1 MFVPGPSPVKF
12 KEVKA
17 KRQKVK
23 SRAEAE
29 RVRKSKRAARKVTR
43 EARLERRA
51 DKREEEK
58 QRRAEKGEPEVTKTR
73 TKRDP
78 KSHHGTESVDITIL
92 KLLGKSQKSKKVAGK
107 GKASGVEKKKVETQK
122 WKPGMREEPRE
133 GWQEERKLKQEA
145 EKQKQ
150 KKKLGVGVVLEDLGS
165 DHEADLHWD
174 PHEAAGS
181 CSQETLPDSPPTP
194 NVFSDVPSSST
205 IPMHSPLE
213 PMPPCMEFYQVRIKQ
228 VTVLLNQIHCYFT
241 VSFFTVVEC
250 TPVQV
255 HADHLCT
262 PEAHLGVWPVPP
274 PNSIFV
280 PPFFSPCQVAKLLAS
295 RQKPPA
301 DSSGDLTDSLTSDS
315 GSDEAQ
321 ENAVRRT
328 VKRKKKQARKVPEQ
342 TDSSDDEAEVGR
354 GDQGQK
360 TRARPRREPPS
371 LTDVSADEEA
381 RNLTHE
387 KIPKSRRDPPNLTDN
402 SADEEGVSSGDQG
415 PKKRK
420 PALASEN
427 TPHLT
432 QEKILIKSHEET
444 CLDHLLLR
452 KYWYNKMVQANK
464 KTRARPT
471 REPPS
476 LTDDSADEE
485 GNLTQ
490 EKILNLAEE
499 EVPHLTHEK
508 IPRSRR
514 EPPNLTDESA
524 DEEGVFKGGPVPK
537 TMRGGGAGGSNYYVW
552 LQLAER
558 IMEGVRRA
566 QLPLR
571 LPLDDI
577 TEGDGNCY
585 FRAVCSQLQRPDVA
599 ASDQLRRLDHRS
611 LRRKVCSFM
620 LKSRL
625 PVVQNFK
632 RNWYEFRL
640 GDYDQWWTDMA
651 ESKGNIWA
659 EGPVIHA
666 TAWFLERDIYVVS
679 EHASMDDPFIP
690 FSGNQDGSDIACT
703 GAALWLGHLTG
714 LHYQTL
720 MPLPKKSELMRPR
733 PKLREVE
740 ETLQAKVQDTASG
753 GDQQTSR
760 PGPSKNSRVGEVSLI
775 HFLWK
780 LSSKC

>member
-1 MFVPGPSPVKF
+1 MPGPSPVKF

-17 KRQKVK
+17 KRQKIK

-29 RVRKSKRAARKVTR
+29 RVRKSKRAARKVRR
-43 EARLERRA
+43 EAWLQRRA

-150 KKKLGVGVVLEDLGS
+150 KKKPGVGVVLEDLGS

-194 NVFSDVPSSST
+194 SVFSDVPSSPT
-205 IPMHSPLE
+205 IPTHSPLE
-213 PMPPCMEFYQVRIKQ
+213 PMPPCMEFYQVRRKQ
-228 VTVLLNQIHCYFT
+228 VTVFLNQIHCYFT

-250 TPVQV
+250 THVQV

-274 PNSIFV
+274 PNSILV
-280 PPFFSPCQVAKLLAS
+280 PPSFSPCQVAELLAS

-354 GDQGQK
+354 GDQG
-360 TRARPRREPPS
+360 
-371 LTDVSADEEA
+371 
-381 RNLTHE
+381 
-387 KIPKSRRDPPNLTDN
+387 
-402 SADEEGVSSGDQG
+402 

-420 PALASEN
+420 PALAREN

-432 QEKILIKSHEET
+432 QEKILIKSNEET

-524 DEEGVFKGGPVPK
+524 DEEGVCKGGPVPK

-651 ESKGNIWA
+651 ESRGNIWA

-720 MPLPKKSELMRPR
+720 MPLPKQSELMRPR

>member
-1 MFVPGPSPVKF
+1 MFK
-12 KEVKA
+12 KEEKVQRWEKKRTSARRRSDKTRRDTARKLRLGERKTRQGLKREQNRARQLDQVGAAAARSEQKTCLPTRKPKA
-17 KRQKVK
+17 PPMKGLPRRVRKILMAAPYGAGK
-23 SRAEAE
+23 SGTSEKADRARKEAE
-29 RVRKSKRAARKVTR
+29 RKEKKVNSGGRADRSEVHETPQKRKRKLVSELLPSKVTFQQEPPSSPTPSSPTPSSPTPSSPTPSSPTPSSPTPSPNQGQERPDRSDDEESEHGVLVEDVGPDLQEELANLWKRADAELPSKCSNQEESKPTSPLSNQEKPVSPSKQSNQEQPKSLSKLPSKETCQPPCPPLTDESDGEKVSPTSPLKLSNQ
-43 EARLERRA
+43 EQP
-51 DKREEEK
+51 KS
-58 QRRAEKGEPEVTKTR
+58 PETR
-73 TKRDP
+73 TR
-78 KSHHGTESVDITIL
+78 SRVRT
-92 KLLGKSQKSKKVAGK
+92 KVRRHVRRRK
-107 GKASGVEKKKVETQK
+107 DSSSGLTSSNEDE
-122 WKPGMREEPRE
+122 GGEEVLIRS
-133 GWQEERKLKQEA
+133 RR
-145 EKQKQ
+145 
-150 KKKLGVGVVLEDLGS
+150 KKLVRRPR
-165 DHEADLHWD
+165 AK
-174 PHEAAGS
+174 
-181 CSQETLPDSPPTP
+181 TPT
-194 NVFSDVPSSST
+194 
-205 IPMHSPLE
+205 
-213 PMPPCMEFYQVRIKQ
+213 
-228 VTVLLNQIHCYFT
+228 
-241 VSFFTVVEC
+241 
-250 TPVQV
+250 
-255 HADHLCT
+255 
-262 PEAHLGVWPVPP
+262 
-274 PNSIFV
+274 
-280 PPFFSPCQVAKLLAS
+280 
-295 RQKPPA
+295 
-301 DSSGDLTDSLTSDS
+301 LTSDS
-315 GSDEAQ
+315 
-321 ENAVRRT
+321 
-328 VKRKKKQARKVPEQ
+328 
-342 TDSSDDEAEVGR
+342 
-354 GDQGQK
+354 
-360 TRARPRREPPS
+360 
-371 LTDVSADEEA
+371 
-381 RNLTHE
+381 
-387 KIPKSRRDPPNLTDN
+387 
-402 SADEEGVSSGDQG
+402 
-415 PKKRK
+415 
-420 PALASEN
+420 
-427 TPHLT
+427 
-432 QEKILIKSHEET
+432 
-444 CLDHLLLR
+444 
-452 KYWYNKMVQANK
+452 
-464 KTRARPT
+464 
-471 REPPS
+471 
-476 LTDDSADEE
+476 
-485 GNLTQ
+485 
-490 EKILNLAEE
+490 EE
-499 EVPHLTHEK
+499 EKSKNAKLLK
-508 IPRSRR
+508 
-514 EPPNLTDESA
+514 
-524 DEEGVFKGGPVPK
+524 K

-720 MPLPKKSELMRPR
+720 MPLPKQSELMRPR